1 MAAAGKASNAAV
13 NGKGYDEHWQQ
24 PTGTPMPKLKV
35 WNSLTRSKVRLG
47 SRKGRAMDAC
57 AMLKTPLRI
66 SLRPQVDFVPAK
78 GKNITW

>member
-1 MAAAGKASNAAV
+1 MAAAGKASNAAA

-47 SRKGRAMDAC
+47 SR
-57 AMLKTPLRI
+57 
-66 SLRPQVDFVPAK
+66 RPDSMHGSEQLPHWHWRQVDFVPAK